1 MKKIILSVLALGL
14 SMGLMAQKTMVSSVN
29 LDGTQTLTAVKA
41 TATQAPKAASTYY
54 PEAFNDCASLE
65 EPLMYT
71 FDYEGYTLYVTG
83 SGMFGGVAQG
93 YALSSAVQ
101 VKGAEIFMMNG
112 WPEGDEAE
120 PDVVLMNA
128 DLSEELALT
137 TYSTADAGLEGFVPV
152 TVNFA
157 NPQTVSS
164 FAIAVYFP
172 EYTQNSTDIIV
183 ATTEAGCSSGNDN
196 YLLYNGEWTSPL
208 DLFDGFD
215 VDMFIFPIIEG
226 SVGLTEAEV
235 NSLSYIFPNPAK
247 DEVMVASSLT
257 MERVEIVNMLGQV
270 VFAADVNANSV
281 KVNTAEMGAGNY
293 LVKMYTEAGMATK
306 KLVVE

>member
-1 MKKIILSVLALGL
+1 
-14 SMGLMAQKTMVSSVN
+14 MGSMAQKAMVSSAN

-41 TATQAPKAASTYY
+41 TATQAPKAANAYY

-93 YALSSAVQ
+93 YSFSSPVQ
-101 VKGAEIFMMNG
+101 VVGVEMYLANG
-112 WPEGDEAE
+112 YEGDEAE

-128 DLSEELALT
+128 DLSEELAVSS
-137 TYSTADAGLEGFVPV
+137 YSTADAGLEGFAPV

-172 EYTQNSTDIIV
+172 EYTQTSTDIIV

-196 YLLYNGEWTSPL
+196 YLLYNGEWTLPA
-208 DLFDGFD
+208 DLFEGFD
-215 VDMFIFPIIEG
+215 VDMFIFPVIEG

-235 NSLSYIFPNPAK
+235 NSLSYVFPNPAK
-247 DEVMVASSLT
+247 DEVMVASSLS

-270 VFAADVNANSV
+270 VYSADVNGNSV

-293 LVKMYTEAGMATK
+293 VVKMYTEAGMATK

>member
-1 MKKIILSVLALGL
+1 
-14 SMGLMAQKTMVSSVN
+14 MGLMAQKAMVSSAN

-41 TATQAPKAASTYY
+41 KATQASKAASAYY
-54 PEAFNDCASLE
+54 PEAFNDCASLDA
-65 EPLMYT
+65 PTLYT
-71 FDYEGYTLYVTG
+71 FNNNGYDMYVTG
-83 SGMFGGVAQG
+83 SNGMFTGVAQG
-93 YALSSAVQ
+93 YELSSAVQ
-101 VKGAEIFMMNG
+101 VKGVEMYLANG
-112 WPEGDEAE
+112 YEGDEAE
-120 PDVVLMNA
+120 PDVVLTNA
-128 DLSEELALT
+128 DLSDELAYT
-137 TYSTADAGLEGFVPV
+137 TYSVADAGIEGFAPV
-152 TVNFA
+152 IVNFS

-172 EYTQNSTDIIV
+172 EYTQTSTDIIV
-183 ATTEAGCSSGNDN
+183 ATTEAGCYSGNDN
-196 YLLYNGEWTSPL
+196 YIFYQGQWALAA
-208 DLFDGFD
+208 DLFQDFY
-215 VDMFIFPIIEG
+215 VDMFIFPVIEG
-226 SVGLTEAEV
+226 NVGLTEAEV

>member
-1 MKKIILSVLALGL
+1 
-14 SMGLMAQKTMVSSVN
+14 MGLMAQKTMVSSVN

-41 TATQAPKAASTYY
+41 KATQAPKAANAYY

-65 EPLMYT
+65 EPLLYT

-93 YALSSAVQ
+93 YSFSSPVQ
-101 VKGAEIFMMNG
+101 VVGAEMYLANG
-112 WPEGDEAE
+112 YEGDEAE

>member
-14 SMGLMAQKTMVSSVN
+14 SMVLMAQKAMVSSAN

-41 TATQAPKAASTYY
+41 TATQAPKATSTYY

-128 DLSEELALT
+128 DLSEELAVSS
-137 TYSTADAGLEGFVPV
+137 YSTADAGLEGFVPV

-172 EYTQNSTDIIV
+172 EYTQTSTDIVV

-196 YLLYNGEWTSPL
+196 YLLYNGEWTLASE
-208 DLFDGFD
+208 LFQDFY
-215 VDMFIFPIIEG
+215 VDAFIFPIIEG
-226 SVGLTEAEV
+226 TVGLTEAEV
-235 NSLSYIFPNPAK
+235 NSLSYVYPNPAK
-247 DEVMVASSLT
+247 DEVLVASSLS
-257 MERVEIVNMLGQV
+257 MEKVEIVNMLGQV
-270 VFAADVNANSV
+270 VYSADVNANSV

>member
-1 MKKIILSVLALGL
+1 
-14 SMGLMAQKTMVSSVN
+14 MGLMAQKAMVSSAN

-41 TATQAPKAASTYY
+41 TATQAPKAANAYY

-93 YALSSAVQ
+93 YSFSSPVQ
-101 VKGAEIFMMNG
+101 VVGVEMYLANG
-112 WPEGDEAE
+112 YEGDEAE

-137 TYSTADAGLEGFVPV
+137 TYSTADAGLEGFAPV

-172 EYTQNSTDIIV
+172 EYTQTSTDIIV

-196 YLLYNGEWTSPL
+196 YLLYNGEWTLPA
-208 DLFDGFD
+208 DLFEGFD
-215 VDMFIFPIIEG
+215 VDMFIFPVIEG

-257 MERVEIVNMLGQV
+257 MDRVEIVNMLGQV
-270 VFAADVNANSV
+270 VYSADVNANSV

>member
-1 MKKIILSVLALGL
+1 
-14 SMGLMAQKTMVSSVN
+14 MGLMAQKAMVSSAN

-41 TATQAPKAASTYY
+41 TATQAPKAANAYY

-65 EPLMYT
+65 EPVLYT

-93 YALSSAVQ
+93 YSFSSPVQ
-101 VKGAEIFMMNG
+101 VVGVEMYLANG
-112 WPEGDEAE
+112 YAGDEAE

-128 DLSEELALT
+128 DLSSELAVSS
-137 TYSTADAGLEGFVPV
+137 YSTADAGLEGFAPV

-172 EYTQNSTDIIV
+172 EYTNTSTDIIV

-196 YLLYNGEWTSPL
+196 YLLYNGEWTSPA
-208 DLFDGFD
+208 DLFEGFD

-226 SVGLTEAEV
+226 TVGLTEAEV
-235 NSLSYIFPNPAK
+235 NSLSYVFPNPAK

-257 MERVEIVNMLGQV
+257 MDRVEIVNMLGQV

>member
-14 SMGLMAQKTMVSSVN
+14 SMGLMAQKAMVSSAN

-41 TATQAPKAASTYY
+41 TATQAPKAANAYY

-65 EPLMYT
+65 EPALYT
-71 FDYEGYTLYVTG
+71 FNMDGYDLWVTG

-93 YALSSAVQ
+93 YSFSSPVQ
-101 VKGAEIFMMNG
+101 VVGVEMYLANG
-112 WPEGDEAE
+112 YAGDEVE
-120 PDVVLMNA
+120 PDVVLTDA
-128 DLSEELALT
+128 DLSSELAVSS
-137 TYSTADAGLEGFVPV
+137 YSTADAGVEGFAPV

-172 EYTQNSTDIIV
+172 EYTQTSTDIVV

-196 YLLYNGEWTSPL
+196 YLLYNGEWTLASE
-208 DLFDGFD
+208 LFQDFY
-215 VDMFIFPIIEG
+215 VDAFIFPIIEG
-226 SVGLTEAEV
+226 TVGLTEAEV
-235 NSLSYIFPNPAK
+235 NSLSYVFPNPAK
-247 DEVMVASSLT
+247 DEVMVASSLN

-270 VFAADVNANSV
+270 VYSADVNANSV

>member
-1 MKKIILSVLALGL
+1 
-14 SMGLMAQKTMVSSVN
+14 MGLMAQKAMVSSAN

-41 TATQAPKAASTYY
+41 TATQAPKAANAYY

-93 YALSSAVQ
+93 YSFSSPVQ
-101 VKGAEIFMMNG
+101 VVGVEMYLANG
-112 WPEGDEAE
+112 YEGDEAE

-137 TYSTADAGLEGFVPV
+137 TYSTADAGLEGFAPV

-172 EYTQNSTDIIV
+172 EYTQTSTDIIV

-196 YLLYNGEWTSPL
+196 YLLYNGEWTLPA
-208 DLFDGFD
+208 DLFEGFD
-215 VDMFIFPIIEG
+215 VDMFIFPVIEG

-257 MERVEIVNMLGQV
+257 MDRVEIVNMLGQV

>member
-41 TATQAPKAASTYY
+41 KATQAPKAANAYY

-65 EPLMYT
+65 EPLLYT

-93 YALSSAVQ
+93 YSFSSPVQ
-101 VKGAEIFMMNG
+101 VVGAEMYLANG
-112 WPEGDEAE
+112 YEGDEAE

-137 TYSTADAGLEGFVPV
+137 TYSTADAGLEGFAPV

-172 EYTQNSTDIIV
+172 EYTQTSTDIIV

-196 YLLYNGEWTSPL
+196 YLLYNGEWTLPA
-208 DLFDGFD
+208 DLFNGFD

-226 SVGLTEAEV
+226 TVGLTEAEV
-235 NSLSYIFPNPAK
+235 NSLSYVYPNPAK
-247 DEVMVASSLT
+247 DEVLVASSLS

-270 VFAADVNANSV
+270 VYSADVNGNSV

>member
-14 SMGLMAQKTMVSSVN
+14 SMGLMAQKAMVSSAN

-41 TATQAPKAASTYY
+41 KATQAPKATSTYY

-128 DLSEELALT
+128 DLSSELAVSS
-137 TYSTADAGLEGFVPV
+137 YSTADAGLEGFAPV

-172 EYTQNSTDIIV
+172 EYTNTSTDIIV

-196 YLLYNGEWTSPL
+196 YLLYNGEWTSPV

-215 VDMFIFPIIEG
+215 VDMFIFPVIEG

>member
-1 MKKIILSVLALGL
+1 
-14 SMGLMAQKTMVSSVN
+14 MGLMAQKAMVSSAN

-41 TATQAPKAASTYY
+41 KATQAPKATSTYY

-93 YALSSAVQ
+93 YSFSSPVQ
-101 VKGAEIFMMNG
+101 VVGVEMYLANG
-112 WPEGDEAE
+112 YEGDEAE

-128 DLSEELALT
+128 DLSSELAVSS
-137 TYSTADAGLEGFVPV
+137 YSTADAGLEGFAPV

-172 EYTQNSTDIIV
+172 EYTQTSTDIIV

-196 YLLYNGEWTSPL
+196 YLLYNGEWTLPA
-208 DLFDGFD
+208 DLFEGFD
-215 VDMFIFPIIEG
+215 VDMFIFPVIEG

-235 NSLSYIFPNPAK
+235 NSLSYVFPNPAK

-270 VFAADVNANSV
+270 VFAVDVNANSV

>member
-1 MKKIILSVLALGL
+1 
-14 SMGLMAQKTMVSSVN
+14 MGLMAQKAMVSSAN

-41 TATQAPKAASTYY
+41 TATQAPKATSTYY

-71 FDYEGYTLYVTG
+71 FDYEGYTMYVTG

-93 YALSSAVQ
+93 YSFSSPVQ
-101 VKGAEIFMMNG
+101 VVGAEMYLANG
-112 WPEGDEAE
+112 YEGDEAE

-172 EYTQNSTDIIV
+172 EYTQTSTDIIV

-235 NSLSYIFPNPAK
+235 NSLSYVFPNPAK

>member
-14 SMGLMAQKTMVSSVN
+14 SMGLMAQKAMVSSAN

-41 TATQAPKAASTYY
+41 KATQAPKATSTYY

-120 PDVVLMNA
+120 PDVVLMDA
-128 DLSEELALT
+128 DLSSELAVSS
-137 TYSTADAGLEGFVPV
+137 YSTADAGLEGFVPV

-172 EYTQNSTDIIV
+172 EYTQTSTDIIV

-215 VDMFIFPIIEG
+215 VDMFIFPVIEG
-226 SVGLTEAEV
+226 TVGLTEAEV
-235 NSLSYIFPNPAK
+235 NSLSYVFPNPAK

-270 VFAADVNANSV
+270 VYSADVNANSV

>member
-1 MKKIILSVLALGL
+1 
-14 SMGLMAQKTMVSSVN
+14 MGLMAQKAMVSSAN

-41 TATQAPKAASTYY
+41 TATQAPKATSTYY

-65 EPLMYT
+65 EPLWYT

-172 EYTQNSTDIIV
+172 EYTQTSTDIIV

-196 YLLYNGEWTSPL
+196 YLLYNGEWTSPA

-226 SVGLTEAEV
+226 SVGLTEADVET
-235 NSLSYIFPNPAK
+235 LSYIFPNPAK

-270 VFAADVNANSV
+270 VFVADVNANSV

>member
-14 SMGLMAQKTMVSSVN
+14 SMGLMAQKAMVSSAN

-41 TATQAPKAASTYY
+41 TATQAPKAANAYY
-54 PEAFNDCASLE
+54 PEAFDDCASLE
-65 EPLMYT
+65 EPALYT
-71 FDYEGYTLYVTG
+71 FNMDGYDLWVTG

-93 YALSSAVQ
+93 YSFSSPVQ
-101 VKGAEIFMMNG
+101 VVGVEMYLANG
-112 WPEGDEAE
+112 YAGDEAE
-120 PDVVLMNA
+120 PDVVLTDA
-128 DLSEELALT
+128 DLSSELAVSS
-137 TYSTADAGLEGFVPV
+137 YSTADAGVEGFAPV

-172 EYTQNSTDIIV
+172 EYTQTSTDIVV
-183 ATTEAGCSSGNDN
+183 ATTEAGCYSGNDN
-196 YLLYNGEWTSPL
+196 YLLYNGEWTLASE
-208 DLFDGFD
+208 LFQDFY
-215 VDMFIFPIIEG
+215 VDAFIFPIIEG
-226 SVGLTEAEV
+226 TVGLTEAEV
-235 NSLSYIFPNPAK
+235 NSLSYVFPNPAK
-247 DEVMVASSLT
+247 DEVMVASSLN

-270 VFAADVNANSV
+270 VYSADVNANSV

>member
-41 TATQAPKAASTYY
+41 KATQAPKAANAYY

-65 EPLMYT
+65 EPLLYT

-93 YALSSAVQ
+93 YSFSSPVQ
-101 VKGAEIFMMNG
+101 VVGAEMYLANG
-112 WPEGDEAE
+112 YEGDEAE

>member
-14 SMGLMAQKTMVSSVN
+14 SMGLMAQKAMVSSAN

-41 TATQAPKAASTYY
+41 KATQAPKATSTYY

-93 YALSSAVQ
+93 YSFSSPVQ
-101 VKGAEIFMMNG
+101 VVGVEMYLANG
-112 WPEGDEAE
+112 YEGDEAE

-128 DLSEELALT
+128 DLSEELAVSS
-137 TYSTADAGLEGFVPV
+137 YSTADAGLEGFAPV

-172 EYTQNSTDIIV
+172 EYTQTSTDIIV

-196 YLLYNGEWTSPL
+196 YLLYNGEWTLPA
-208 DLFDGFD
+208 DLFEGFD
-215 VDMFIFPIIEG
+215 VDMFIFPVIEG

-235 NSLSYIFPNPAK
+235 NSLSYVFPNPAK

-257 MERVEIVNMLGQV
+257 MDRVEIVNMLGQV
-270 VFAADVNANSV
+270 VYSADVNANSV

>member
-1 MKKIILSVLALGL
+1 MKKIILSVLGLGL
-14 SMGLMAQKTMVSSVN
+14 SMGLMAQKAMVSSVN

-41 TATQAPKAASTYY
+41 KATQAPKATSTYY

-120 PDVVLMNA
+120 PDVVLMDA
-128 DLSEELALT
+128 DLSSELAVSS
-137 TYSTADAGLEGFVPV
+137 YSTADAGLEGFVPV

-172 EYTQNSTDIIV
+172 EYTQTSTDIIV

-196 YLLYNGEWTSPL
+196 YLLYNGEWTSPA

-235 NSLSYIFPNPAK
+235 NSLSYVYPNPAK

-270 VFAADVNANSV
+270 VYSADVNANSV

>member
-112 WPEGDEAE
+112 WPDGDEDE

-128 DLSEELALT
+128 DLSEELAVSS
-137 TYSTADAGLEGFVPV
+137 YSTADAGLEGFVPV

-172 EYTQNSTDIIV
+172 EYTQTSTDIIV

-196 YLLYNGEWTSPL
+196 YLLYNGEWTSPA

-226 SVGLTEAEV
+226 TVGLTEAEV
-235 NSLSYIFPNPAK
+235 NSLSYVYPNPAK
-247 DEVMVASSLT
+247 DEVMVASSLS

-270 VFAADVNANSV
+270 VYSADVNANSV

-293 LVKMYTEAGMATK
+293 VVKMYTEAGMATK

>member
-1 MKKIILSVLALGL
+1 KIILSVLALGL
-14 SMGLMAQKTMVSSVN
+14 SMGLMAQKAMVSSVN

-41 TATQAPKAASTYY
+41 KATQAPKATSTYY

-112 WPEGDEAE
+112 YPEGDEAE

-128 DLSEELALT
+128 DLSSELAVSS
-137 TYSTADAGLEGFVPV
+137 YSTADAGLEGFAPV

-172 EYTQNSTDIIV
+172 EYTQTSTDIIV

-196 YLLYNGEWTSPL
+196 YLLYNGEWTSPA

-235 NSLSYIFPNPAK
+235 NSLSYVFPNPAK
-247 DEVMVASSLT
+247 DEVMVASSLN

-270 VFAADVNANSV
+270 VYSADVNANSV

>member
-1 MKKIILSVLALGL
+1 
-14 SMGLMAQKTMVSSVN
+14 MGLMAQKTMVSSAN

-41 TATQAPKAASTYY
+41 TATQAPKATSTYY
-54 PEAFNDCASLE
+54 PEAFGDCADIES
-65 EPLMYT
+65 PSYYT

-101 VKGAEIFMMNG
+101 VKGAEIFMING
-112 WPEGDEAE
+112 WPDGDEAE

-128 DLSEELALT
+128 DLSSELAVSS
-137 TYSTADAGLEGFVPV
+137 YSTADAGLEEFAPV

-172 EYTQNSTDIIV
+172 EYTNTSTDIIV

-196 YLLYNGEWTSPL
+196 YLLYNGEWTLPV
-208 DLFDGFD
+208 DLFEGFD
-215 VDMFIFPIIEG
+215 VDMFIFPIVEG

-293 LVKMYTEAGMATK
+293 LVKMYTEAGMATMNNH
-306 KLVVE
+306 EII

>member
-14 SMGLMAQKTMVSSVN
+14 SMGLMAQKAMVSSAN

-41 TATQAPKAASTYY
+41 TATQAPKAANAYY

-93 YALSSAVQ
+93 YSFSSPVQ
-101 VKGAEIFMMNG
+101 VVGVEMYLANG
-112 WPEGDEAE
+112 YEGDEAE

-137 TYSTADAGLEGFVPV
+137 TYSTADAGLEGFAPV

-172 EYTQNSTDIIV
+172 EYTQTSTDIIV

-196 YLLYNGEWTSPL
+196 YLLYNGEWTLPA
-208 DLFDGFD
+208 DLFEGFD
-215 VDMFIFPIIEG
+215 VDMFIFPVIEG

-257 MERVEIVNMLGQV
+257 MDRVEIVNMLGQV
-270 VFAADVNANSV
+270 VYSADVNANSV